1 MSALVVENL
10 SKSFA
15 GFRALKSVNLS
26 VAHGERRAI
35 IGPNGAGKTTLFNVI
50 GGQTRPTEGRIRI
63 DGHDIT
69 GEPPH
74 RMWERGLT
82 RTFQRNQLF
91 LGLTVLENVR
101 LAAMRA
107 RDVGRH
113 VFARIDRVAGL
124 EEEVLSALAGV
135 NLLDRRTALVRT
147 LAYGEQRQLEVALA
161 LVGRPKIL
169 LLDEPTAGMS
179 PAETDA
185 MIGMLATL
193 PASITLLI
201 VEHDMDVVFALASR
215 VTVLHLGEVL
225 AEGVPRDIQGD
236 ARVISVYFGQQAG
249 AAA

>member
-1 MSALVVENL
+1 MSALAVENL
-10 SKSFA
+10 SKSFG
-15 GFRALKSVNLS
+15 GFRALKSVNLN
-26 VAHGERRAI
+26 VAVGERRAI

-50 GGQTRPTEGRIRI
+50 GGQTRPTEGRIRV
-63 DGHDIT
+63 DGQDIS

-74 RMWERGLT
+74 RVWERGLT

-91 LGLTVLENVR
+91 LGLTVLDNVR

-107 RDVGRH
+107 RGVGGR
-113 VFARIDRVAGL
+113 VFTRMDHIAGL

-135 NLLDRRTALVRT
+135 SLLDRRAALVRN
-147 LAYGEQRQLEVALA
+147 LAYGEQRQLELALA

-185 MIGMLATL
+185 MIGMLSAL
-193 PASITLLI
+193 PTSITLLI

-225 AEGVPRDIQGD
+225 AEGLPRDVQAD
-236 ARVISVYFGQQAG
+236 PRVISVYFGQHAG
-249 AAA
+249 VAA

>member
-1 MSALVVENL
+1 MNALAVQNL
-10 SKSFA
+10 SKSFG
-15 GFRALKSVNLS
+15 GFRALKSVSLS
-26 VAHGERRAI
+26 VGAGERRAI

-50 GGQTRPTEGRIRI
+50 GGQTRPTEGQICI
-63 DGHDIT
+63 DGDDVT

-91 LGLTVLENVR
+91 LGLSVLENVR

-107 RDVGRH
+107 RDVGRR
-113 VFARIDRVAGL
+113 VFARIDRVPGL

-135 NLLDRRTALVRT
+135 NLLDRRGAVVRN

-225 AEGVPRDIQGD
+225 ADGSPREIQSD
-236 ARVISVYFGQQAG
+236 PQVISVYFGQHAG